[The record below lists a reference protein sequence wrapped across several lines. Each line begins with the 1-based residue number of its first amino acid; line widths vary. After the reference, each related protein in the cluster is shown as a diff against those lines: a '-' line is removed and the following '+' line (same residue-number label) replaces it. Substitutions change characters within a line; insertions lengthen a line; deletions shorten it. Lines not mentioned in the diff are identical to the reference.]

1 MQTENNKLA
10 VAIADAIPVASSCEQ
25 YLLARYGATMSL
37 ANVAAELGTT
47 ANALRIRQLRCGDLP
62 PRIPGVRGYR
72 WPTMTIASWIN
83 GLAGK
88 LGEPAAIEPLTP
100 AKPNRPGRPRKHASH
115 HDVQGGVV

>member
-10 VAIADAIPVASSCEQ
+10 AAIADANPVASSCEQ

-47 ANALRIRQLRCGDLP
+47 ANALRIRQLRCADLP

-72 WPTMTIASWIN
+72 WPTMTIAAWIN
-83 GLAGK
+83 GLVGQVDQQVAT
-88 LGEPAAIEPLTP
+88 EPQTP
-100 AKPNRPGRPRKHASH
+100 AKPNRPGRPRKHVSP
-115 HDVQGGVV
+115 DVGQRGGV

>member
-10 VAIADAIPVASSCEQ
+10 AAIADANPVASSCEQ

-47 ANALRIRQLRCGDLP
+47 TNALRIRQLRCGDLP

-72 WPTMTIASWIN
+72 WPTMTIACWIN
-83 GLAGK
+83 RLAGP
-88 LGEPAAIEPLTP
+88 LGEPVAIEPLLP
-100 AKPNRPGRPRKHASH
+100 AKPNRPGRPRKHSSH
-115 HDVQGGVV
+115 DDVQGGGV

>member
-100 AKPNRPGRPRKHASH
+100 AKPNRPGRVLRSPSKW
-115 HDVQGGVV
+115 Q